1 MADTGAINQT
11 LNQFSS
17 SYESYDKKT
26 EKKDDEL
33 GRDSFLT
40 MMVAQLKNQDPLNPM
55 EGTDFSTQLAQ
66 FSQLEQLINVN
77 DSIESMSTTFKDS
90 SENDVT
96 GYLGKEVTGNIDS
109 IEVKN
114 GTPSTGAYNLS
125 RPAEVMISITN
136 SDGKEIKNIYPGQK
150 TAGSYSIQWDG
161 TDNTGKQVEDGSY
174 KYTVMANTGSGFA
187 KIPTTVSGEVEK
199 ISYSNG
205 KPYLMVNG
213 MPIDTESLTEVVNQ
227 EQESTGSGSIVD
239 YLGKEVSSETPL
251 VMVDKGKVAGQ
262 DLSFELSTSQ
272 DVMLDI
278 INSSGKKVR
287 SIAVPAVE
295 TQGGTNEITWD
306 GLDDSGAQVQ
316 DGLYAY
322 TVTNASGESLPTDV
336 KENVSGIQSV
346 NGNQYLVLDDSKRLV
361 TVSSLNSVN

>member
-1 MADTGAINQT
+1 MADTGAVNQT
-11 LNQFSS
+11 LSQFSS

-90 SENDVT
+90 SENNVT

-114 GTPSTGAYNLS
+114 GSPSTGAYNLS
-125 RPAEVMISITN
+125 QPAEIMVSITDE
-136 SDGKEIKNIYPGQK
+136 DGREIRNLYPGQK
-150 TAGSYSIQWDG
+150 MAGSYSIDWDG

-174 KYTVMANTGSGFA
+174 KYTVMANTGSGFME
-187 KIPTTVSGEVEK
+187 IPTTVTGEVEK

-205 KPYLMVNG
+205 KPYLMVDG
-213 MPIDTESLTEVVNQ
+213 MPVDPESLTEVVNQ
-227 EQESTGSGSIVD
+227 EQENTATGSIVD
-239 YLGKEVSSETPL
+239 YLGKEVSSDMPL
-251 VMVDKGKVAGQ
+251 VRVDKGKVTGQ
-262 DLSFELSTSQ
+262 DLSFELSASQ

-278 INSSGKKVR
+278 LDSSGQKVR
-287 SIAVPAVE
+287 SIPVPAIE
-295 TQGGTNEITWD
+295 TQGGTNEVPWD
-306 GLDDSGAQVQ
+306 GLDDSGAQVP

-322 TVTNASGESLPTDV
+322 TVTTASGGQAPTTV
-336 KENVSGIQSV
+336 NEHVTGIQSI
-346 NGNQYLVLDDSKRLV
+346 NGNQYLVLDDSRRLV